1 MQSCNLH
8 GEIDDLPFGVHE
20 LRQCHVT
27 NGIGGFELLFE
38 RPVLLAL
45 SHGLLSLG
53 WRPIGS
59 MARNPTLDLRNKAWV
74 PRFL

>member
-1 MQSCNLH
+1 MQSRNLH
-8 GEIDDLPFGVHE
+8 DEIDNLRFGVHK

-27 NGIGGFELLFE
+27 NGISGFELLFE

-59 MARNPTLDLRNKAWV
+59 MPRNPTLDLCNKAWV